1 MTLTQLE
8 KIECLSAIID
18 CWEKVDK
25 GDLVTGVIVPIIAAV
40 LAYYLAEGASRRK
53 ENNRL
58 VIELN
63 WLQKEIEHNRKQFEK
78 YSVDI
83 EERKKVIEVLNYP
96 FVSYRDLMIGV
107 MEKIE
112 KMYQEHPIFNDFFM
126 CGEHSIETVK
136 LGQKYELIEQNIL
149 ELEEDFKSYA
159 EMPELKKK
167 ELEELRIEQ
176 TELKRKIENTIGPDE
191 NIFDKLDNLNYY
203 IEKQK
208 IGNDIPAIEEENE
221 VTKCVR
227 YFRSVLMEYSKISNP
242 TLNDALT
249 ALKKLIL
256 YSCHIEVFKDI
267 SDFDEL
273 QMETRKLYLSK
284 CSTQEAMIVNL
295 YQNYVL
301 LKKLNKLL
309 DNYTFNVVCLKW
321 EKFQDDLVSINNSE
335 IYFKI
340 NELYDKMYSISPN
353 EKDVSFI
360 IDSIDEVLVLIKK
373 LEKKL
378 KRKC

>member
-1 MTLTQLE
+1 
-8 KIECLSAIID
+8 
-18 CWEKVDK
+18 
-25 GDLVTGVIVPIIAAV
+25 
-40 LAYYLAEGASRRK
+40 
-53 ENNRL
+53 
-58 VIELN
+58 
-63 WLQKEIEHNRKQFEK
+63 
-78 YSVDI
+78 
-83 EERKKVIEVLNYP
+83 
-96 FVSYRDLMIGV
+96 
-107 MEKIE
+107 
-112 KMYQEHPIFNDFFM
+112 
-126 CGEHSIETVK
+126 
-136 LGQKYELIEQNIL
+136 
-149 ELEEDFKSYA
+149 
-159 EMPELKKK
+159 
-167 ELEELRIEQ
+167 
-176 TELKRKIENTIGPDE
+176 
-191 NIFDKLDNLNYY
+191 
-203 IEKQK
+203 
-208 IGNDIPAIEEENE
+208 
-221 VTKCVR
+221 
-227 YFRSVLMEYSKISNP
+227 MEYSKISNP